1 MGILLCKWWSVP
13 TAWLFSEAA
22 GAAFTALA
30 PNLCRRRL
38 YGERAPR
45 SPHAPPSPSPSPPPL
60 ARVLEWRSPDP
71 CAGFRCHPTR
81 VSPIAAALV
90 VLDSNPCLCSP
101 CPYLFK
107 PLG

>member
-38 YGERAPR
+38 YGERAPH

-60 ARVLEWRSPDP
+60 ALALAWRSPDP
-71 CAGFRCHPTR
+71 WAGSRCHPTS
-81 VSPIAAALV
+81 VSLSLAPLAPT
-90 VLDSNPCLCSP
+90 SSSP
-101 CPYLFK
+101 C
-107 PLG
+107 G